1 LLFRLKEAG
10 LWLDAPLDGQ
20 AEGAKDQGAAAVAPV
35 ATVATVAVAG
45 RGGGRGGGRPS
56 KGFVKVTFALG
67 PMIASD

>member
-20 AEGAKDQGAAAVAPV
+20 AEGAKAQGAAPVAPV
-35 ATVATVAVAG
+35 AAVAVAG

-56 KGFVKVTFALG
+56 KGFVKVTVALG